1 VPLTVKRISDLLRD
15 WKLHLDSNKF
25 LLLLIT
31 DEELLSLFKDGIV
44 NNIEYNFVSKGI
56 KLTFENENTKKMYTI
71 QQSFK
76 GRQPTWNLVSSEECK
91 SLLLPIYVSRQ
102 IKSQA
107 ALTLLN
113 EFTHHNRISYVVKN
127 KNKKSLFKKLKI
139 I

>member
-1 VPLTVKRISDLLRD
+1 MKRISDLLRD

-113 EFTHHNRISYVVKN
+113 EFTHHKQVS
-127 KNKKSLFKKLKI
+127 
-139 I
+139 